1 MPRQTV
7 VTFRDMK
14 RQGAKIAVLTAYDY
28 PSASVMDEA
37 GVDAIL
43 VGDSLGNTIMGLPD
57 TLGVT
62 VDDMV
67 HHTAMVSRAVKR
79 ALVIADMPFLSYQI
93 SPAEAVRN
101 AGRLIVEGGAQCVKM
116 EGPMDRIGGAVKA
129 VLDAGIPVMGH
140 LGLLPQSV
148 HQVGGYGVQAT
159 DAGADDLLFQHAKE
173 LERAGCFSIVLEKVP
188 AAIASR
194 VSRALSIPTIGIGA
208 GAGCDGQVLVMHDIL
223 GLGIKAKHSKV
234 YVDIK
239 AAFGQAF
246 GAYVSE
252 VRSGAF
258 PAEEHSY

>member
-14 RQGAKIAVLTAYDY
+14 RQGAKIAVLTAYDH

-101 AGRLIVEGGAQCVKM
+101 AGRLIVAGGAQCVKM

-148 HQVGGYGVQAT
+148 HQAGGYGVQAT
-159 DAGADDLLFQHAKE
+159 EAGADDRLFQHAKE

-188 AAIASR
+188 AAVASR
-194 VSRALSIPTIGIGA
+194 VSNALSIPTIGIGA
-208 GAGCDGQVLVMHDIL
+208 GAGCDGQVLVMHDML

-234 YVDIK
+234 YADLK
-239 AAFGQAF
+239 AAMGQAF
-246 GAYVSE
+246 AAYVGE

-258 PAEEHSY
+258 PAQEHGY